1 MTVQSSQ
8 SRIALVT
15 GAARGIGAAIAER
28 LASDGMQVILADILD
43 SVEDTASALAA
54 KGYAASA
61 TKVDLGNLPSVEP
74 FVANLIG
81 EHGRIDVIVNN
92 AGISP
97 KHDGKRAPIDQTSL
111 EEWQKVV
118 DINLTA
124 CFLIVKA
131 SLPSMKANGW
141 GRVVN
146 MASQAGRTKSQ
157 VAGSHY
163 SASKAGLIGFTRT
176 LAGEVG
182 PFGITANCIAP
193 GRIDTP
199 MASEAGSEV
208 NARYVSTIPV
218 GRIGTPDDVGAA
230 VAYLASEEA
239 GFVTGVC
246 LDLNGGHF
254 MM

>member
-1 MTVQSSQ
+1 MSARPDTP
-8 SRIALVT
+8 RIALVT
-15 GAARGIGAAIAER
+15 GAAQGIGAAIAER
-28 LASDGMQVILADILD
+28 LARDGMQVVLADVLD
-43 SVEDTASALAA
+43 RVEDTAAGLAA
-54 KGYAASA
+54 EGLACTAVR
-61 TKVDLGNLPSVEP
+61 VDL
-74 FVANLIG
+74 
-81 EHGRIDVIVNN
+81 GRIDVVVNN

-97 KHDGKRAPIDQTSL
+97 KHDGKRAPIDETSL
-111 EEWQKVV
+111 EEWQAVI

-131 SLPSMKANGW
+131 ALPSMKANRW
-141 GRVVN
+141 GRIVN
-146 MASQAGRTKSQ
+146 MASQAGRTRSQ

-208 NARYVSTIPV
+208 NARYVGTIPV
-218 GRIGTPDDVGAA
+218 GRIGTPDDIGAA

-246 LDLNGGHF
+246 LDVNGGHF
-254 MM
+254 MA

>member
-1 MTVQSSQ
+1 MTQIQHPRV
-8 SRIALVT
+8 ALVS

-28 LASDGMQVILADILD
+28 LATDGMHVILADILD
-43 SVEDTASALAA
+43 SGEQKASELRA
-54 KGYAASA
+54 KGLSCSYAWIDIG
-61 TKVDLGNLPSVEP
+61 DLASVEP
-74 FVANLIG
+74 FIQAQIQ
-81 EHGRIDVIVNN
+81 EHGRIDVAVNN

-97 KHDGKRAPIDQTSL
+97 KHEGKRLPIDETSL
-111 EEWQKVV
+111 EEWQKVI

-124 CFLIVKA
+124 CFLVTKA
-131 SLPSMKANGW
+131 VLPGMKARRW
-141 GRVVN
+141 GRIVN
-146 MASQAGRTKSQ
+146 MGSQAGRTRSQ

-163 SASKAGLIGFTRT
+163 SASKAGLMGFTRT

-182 PFGITANCIAP
+182 PFGITANSIAP

-199 MASEAGSEV
+199 MASEAGSAV
-208 NARYVSTIPV
+208 NERYLSAIPV

-230 VAYLASEEA
+230 VSYLASDEA

-254 MM
+254 MA